1 MKVLKVLK
9 VTADDVDNLVNVEKK
24 VVVGTKVVLVHKVT
38 LVNKDRVAHKAMLD
52 HKANVENQ
60 GKMVY
65 LVATAKT
72 VGVVVVVTKAPK
84 PIWTTLLTHLV
95 LQEVH

>member
-1 MKVLKVLK
+1 MKVLKVHK
-9 VTADDVDNLVNVEKK
+9 VTADAVDNLVNVEKK

-65 LVATAKT
+65 LVATAKM